1 MHRHLG
7 PLTGVTGGW
16 AEEWKGTQEWVLA
29 PRAAECGLRKRA
41 QRASRRSPGHFWTI
55 ERLRAGPWA
64 REGRWYY
71 VEGERQLIS
80 AAGSP
85 PTLLPCQAGHLSV
98 TGGAQVLRGLASG
111 TGVPAHP
118 GPLVSSPRAGVFSGL
133 RCSAPRLRVDWR
145 SGLAESETRRL
156 NHARGCPL
164 LPGVWVLGPG
174 TDGVCDRWPLASLLL
189 QIPGGAAPREPPFV
203 GVSAGSGPSTRGPYA
218 AACQRLQGR
227 FLAGSTCV
235 RTGSWGL
242 QWAIGWSSVYSRC
255 AGGVAVAGHFV
266 CPFQSEAYVT
276 RCLFGGFGVRFAV
289 RISGCAPDTPCRN

>member
-41 QRASRRSPGHFWTI
+41 QRASRRSSLLDHRTF
-55 ERLRAGPWA
+55 A
-64 REGRWYY
+64 RRSVGQGRPVYY

-118 GPLVSSPRAGVFSGL
+118 ARWYSSRAAGVFSGL
-133 RCSAPRLRVDWR
+133 RCSAPRLRVDWSPECPMR
-145 SGLAESETRRL
+145 TR
-156 NHARGCPL
+156 P
-164 LPGVWVLGPG
+164 
-174 TDGVCDRWPLASLLL
+174 
-189 QIPGGAAPREPPFV
+189 
-203 GVSAGSGPSTRGPYA
+203 
-218 AACQRLQGR
+218 
-227 FLAGSTCV
+227 
-235 RTGSWGL
+235 
-242 QWAIGWSSVYSRC
+242 
-255 AGGVAVAGHFV
+255 
-266 CPFQSEAYVT
+266 
-276 RCLFGGFGVRFAV
+276 
-289 RISGCAPDTPCRN
+289 